1 VWPSWGSARR
11 GYVLDVDDGS
21 HERQREDV
29 EPPDPEGTIARRTLL
44 GVMGAAF
51 GGALGVALLG
61 ATRNLPA
68 AAASVAAATA
78 TPQPAVD
85 HSLHAAASP
94 APSASPTDHDAL
106 HQATTAAFPAKT
118 QGVGLQELPSK
129 VVDGVREFE
138 LTCGTLKWE
147 VTPGQLLNAIAYNDQ
162 VPGPIIRV
170 TEGERV
176 RVKVTNKLA
185 ESTAVHWH
193 GQRVPNAM
201 DGVPF
206 ITQPPI
212 KPGTTYVYEFT
223 AGPFGSHMYHSHH
236 NATEQVGLGML
247 GPLIVVPKERTV
259 DPSYDKD
266 ELFILN
272 DALGGFTINGKGFP
286 ATAPYTAKLG
296 QRIRFRFMNEG
307 QGIHPIHLH
316 GLTLEVFARDGY
328 PLPAPFKCDTLNV
341 APGERWDAIVLADAV
356 GAWAFHCH
364 ILGHAEGQSGM
375 FGMVTALIVSA

>member
-1 VWPSWGSARR
+1 M
-11 GYVLDVDDGS
+11 DGRT
-21 HERQREDV
+21 EQELP
-29 EPPDPEGTIARRTLL
+29 EPADPEGIFARRTLL
-44 GVMGAAF
+44 GVLGTAF

-61 ATRNLPA
+61 ATHSLPA
-68 AAASVAAATA
+68 AATAIAA
-78 TPQPAVD
+78 PAVTPRPTVD
-85 HSLHAAASP
+85 PLHVAASP
-94 APSASPTDHDAL
+94 AASASPADHDAM

-118 QGVGLQELPSK
+118 KGVGLQELPST
-129 VVDGVREFE
+129 VVDGARQFE
-138 LTCGTLKWE
+138 LTCGALQWE

-176 RVKVTNKLA
+176 RVKVTNKLT

-193 GQRVPNAM
+193 GQRVANPM

-206 ITQPPI
+206 ITQPSI
-212 KPGTTYVYEFT
+212 KPGMTYMYEFT

-247 GPLIVVPKERTV
+247 GPLIVVPKQRNV

-307 QGIHPIHLH
+307 QMAHPVHLH

-328 PLPAPFKCDTLNV
+328 PLPAAFKCDTLNV

-364 ILGHAEGQSGM
+364 ILGHAEGQTGM

>member
-1 VWPSWGSARR
+1 MDHPIPDAP
-11 GYVLDVDDGS
+11 
-21 HERQREDV
+21 
-29 EPPDPEGTIARRTLL
+29 EPPDPQGTIARRTLL

-51 GGALGVALLG
+51 GGALGVAVLG

-68 AAASVAAATA
+68 GAATLAARTA
-78 TPQPAVD
+78 TPQPTMD
-85 HSLHAAASP
+85 HSLHAVAPTPSGSP
-94 APSASPTDHDAL
+94 VDHDAL

-118 QGVGLQELPSK
+118 KGLGLQELPSK
-129 VVDGVREFE
+129 IVDGAREFE
-138 LTCGTLKWE
+138 LTCGTTKWE
-147 VTPGQLLNAIAYNDQ
+147 VTPGHVMDAIAYNDQ

-176 RVKVTNKLA
+176 RVKVLNKLA

-193 GQRVPNAM
+193 GQRVPNSQ

-212 KPGTTYVYEFT
+212 KPGATHVYEFT

-247 GPLIVVPKERTV
+247 GPLIVVPKARNV

-307 QGIHPIHLH
+307 QMAHPVHLH

-341 APGERWDAIVLADAV
+341 APGERWDAIVVADEV

-364 ILGHAEGQSGM
+364 ILGHAEGQTGM

>member
-1 VWPSWGSARR
+1 
-11 GYVLDVDDGS
+11 VDDGS

-68 AAASVAAATA
+68 AAASVAAATV

-328 PLPAPFKCDTLNV
+328 PLPAAFKCDTLNV

-364 ILGHAEGQSGM
+364 ILGHAEGQTGM